1 VGNVSAILTAAGK
14 STRMEYSKLLL
25 EWNGTTLLEYAAS
38 SLCLPS
44 VSEVVVVLGHQS
56 DHLEIPDSDPR
67 VRYVVNERYE
77 IGRSESIK
85 YGLSHINQLSENILL
100 LGVDQPRTPEIISR
114 IVDSHLS
121 KRSLIT
127 SPRFRGKGGHPLMFS
142 GALKEQLA
150 TINEDTQGMREIFRR
165 YREKVTNIEL
175 QDPMVCLDINT
186 PEQYIQ
192 AKEMYSVH

>member
-1 VGNVSAILTAAGK
+1 
-14 STRMEYSKLLL
+14 MECSKLLL
-25 EWNGTTLLEYAAS
+25 EWNGTTLLEYATS

-121 KRSLIT
+121 RRSLIT

-192 AKEMYSVH
+192 AKEMYRVH